1 MEVLVTEEVIRLGLK
16 TIKDLEAIIN
26 KAIATKQPL
35 GLLIEM
41 PGFKEPEMII
51 NPAVNLQKKL
61 EYYKKTYD
69 ENLEHKHA
77 KGIRIIG
84 YTFM

>member
-1 MEVLVTEEVIRLGLK
+1 MWEVIRLGLK
-16 TIKDLEAIIN
+16 TINDLESIIN

-35 GLLIEM
+35 GLFIEM
-41 PGFKEPEMII
+41 PDFEEPEMII
-51 NPAVNLQKKL
+51 NPVVNLEKKL
-61 EYYKKTYD
+61 DYYKKTYD
-69 ENLEHKHA
+69 ENLEHKYA

>member
-1 MEVLVTEEVIRLGLK
+1 MWEVIRLGLK

-35 GLLIEM
+35 GLFIEM
-41 PGFKEPEMII
+41 PDFEEPEMII
-51 NPAVNLQKKL
+51 NPLVNLEKKL
-61 EYYKKTYD
+61 DYYKKTYD
-69 ENLEHKHA
+69 ENLEHKYA
-77 KGIRIIG
+77 KGIKIIG

>member
-1 MEVLVTEEVIRLGLK
+1 MWEVIRLGLK
-16 TIKDLEAIIN
+16 TIEDLEAIIN

-35 GLLIEM
+35 GLFIEM
-41 PGFKEPEMII
+41 PDFEEPEMII
-51 NPAVNLQKKL
+51 NPVVNLEKKL
-61 EYYKKTYD
+61 GYYKKTYD